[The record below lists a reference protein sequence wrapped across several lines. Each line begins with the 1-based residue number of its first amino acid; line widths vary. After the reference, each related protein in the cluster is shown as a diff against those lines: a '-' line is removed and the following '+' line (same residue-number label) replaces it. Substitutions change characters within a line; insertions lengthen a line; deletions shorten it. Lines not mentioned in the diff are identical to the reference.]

1 MPTVQIVTMI
11 QKTGLNIDES
21 EVLVCPVHSRET
33 RLVSFETR
41 RVSRD
46 GGNLW
51 LAEWC
56 KIHKVHIH
64 SHSML
69 FLVFTNIF
77 IHIQQLS
84 FYSRNIFI
92 YI

>member
-1 MPTVQIVTMI
+1 MPCECRHGTALSIHLMQRISKMNVQSNLC
-11 QKTGLNIDES
+11 G
-21 EVLVCPVHSRET
+21 EV
-33 RLVSFETR
+33 
-41 RVSRD
+41 
-46 GGNLW
+46 W

-56 KIHKVHIH
+56 KIHKVYIH